1 MRILSKRQNLFLVI
15 VLLLIIVTLS
25 LLLRIHSFS
34 GGNFYFLLDQARD
47 MTLVKEI
54 VENRD
59 ITLIGARSGIGG
71 IFHGPL
77 WLYLLVPTFVL
88 SGGNPYFTLV
98 PIFILLTVIL
108 VLSGFYI
115 GWKLYGA
122 KYGLLIALFLG
133 ISSSFIESMAN
144 FSNAHVMPLI
154 FLFFLY
160 TLIRYL
166 RGYEKAL
173 IGSAFLIGIGIH
185 FEAAFAIFLI
195 PITLLTFVWKRKF
208 PQMKT
213 LFKSTVVFF
222 ITVINYVLFELKN
235 GFIMTRAALNLILG
249 HSGPMEGY
257 EQYSDV
263 FFRINDRV
271 SVFVNSFFTPLFTQ
285 TQLSKVLLIIIIISS
300 FVFTLIHLKKKKR
313 EKDNSEFLF
322 LLLIPLIISAL
333 LVIYPH
339 PIWPHYILPLVIS
352 SVFLLVL
359 GMKIISKHK
368 LGHYYSWFA
377 LLIFLIPTLGW
388 IDNTYIKGYSVPL
401 SNGATFQKQLEV
413 VDWVLNDAGN
423 EKFGYLAYT
432 PQVLTYNMDYLMW
445 WRSRDKGVSHYV
457 NNKERITYLLLLPP
471 KEGDLKAHD
480 FWKKNVIRT
489 NGKVI
494 ERKVFSTG
502 LMVEKLEI
510 SKQEPPVEST
520 YFHGALFR

>member
-1 MRILSKRQNLFLVI
+1 MKILSQRQNLFLVI
-15 VLLLIIVTLS
+15 TLLLIIVTLS

-54 VENRD
+54 VENKD
-59 ITLIGARSGIGG
+59 VTLIGARSGIGG

-88 SGGNPYFTLV
+88 SGGNPFFTLV
-98 PIFILLTVIL
+98 PIFIFLTLIL
-108 VLSGFYI
+108 VLSGFFI

-122 KYGLLIALFLG
+122 KSGLLIALFLG
-133 ISSSFIESMAN
+133 ISFSFIESMAN

-166 RGYEKAL
+166 RGSEKAL

-195 PITLLTFVWKRKF
+195 PITFLSVLWRRKILHF
-208 PQMKT
+208 KT
-213 LFKSTVVFF
+213 LLMSTAVFL
-222 ITVINYVLFELKN
+222 IAVMNYVLFELKN

-263 FFRINDRV
+263 LFRVSDRV
-271 SVFVNSFFTPLFTQ
+271 NVFMNSFFTPLFTQ
-285 TQLSKVLLIIIIISS
+285 TQLNKLLLLGIIISAAIYVL
-300 FVFTLIHLKKKKR
+300 FKKKKR
-313 EKDNSEFLF
+313 KVKEISEFLF
-322 LLLIPLIISAL
+322 LLLIPFIISAL

-339 PIWPHYILPLVIS
+339 PIWPHYILPLTIS
-352 SVFLLVL
+352 SIFILVV
-359 GMKIISKHK
+359 GIKIISYQKM
-368 LGHYYSWFA
+368 GYYFS
-377 LLIFLIPTLGW
+377 LLAVGFFISSPFLWVT
-388 IDNTYIKGYSVPL
+388 NTYLKGQSVRL
-401 SNGATFQKQLEV
+401 TNGATFQKQLEV
-413 VDWVLNDAGN
+413 VDWVLDDAGDQ
-423 EKFGYLAYT
+423 KFGYLAYT

-445 WRSRDKGVSHYV
+445 WRSRERGISQYV
-457 NNKERITYLLLLPP
+457 NNKERITYLILIPP
-471 KEGDLKAHD
+471 KEGDLKAHE

-489 NGKVI
+489 NGKVLETKI
-494 ERKVFSTG
+494 FDTG
-502 LMVEKLEI
+502 LMVEKIEI
-510 SKQEPPVEST
+510 TKDEPPVEST